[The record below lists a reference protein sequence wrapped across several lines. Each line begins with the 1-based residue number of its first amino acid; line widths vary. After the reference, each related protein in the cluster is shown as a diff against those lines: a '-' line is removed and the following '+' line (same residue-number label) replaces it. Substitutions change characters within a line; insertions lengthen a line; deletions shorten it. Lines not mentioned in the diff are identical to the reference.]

1 MTPRAQRILET
12 ALQLSDEDRGTLAAR
27 LINSLEPEVESDLTD
42 EWEAEIGRRVA
53 ELEAGTAET
62 IPWEQAR
69 KIIAGE
75 VDEPLGR

>member
-1 MTPRAQRILET
+1 MTPTAQRLFET

-27 LINSLEPEVESDLTD
+27 LINTLDPEVESELTED
-42 EWEAEIGRRVA
+42 WEAEIGRRVA

-69 KIIAGE
+69 KII
-75 VDEPLGR
+75 LGTESQ